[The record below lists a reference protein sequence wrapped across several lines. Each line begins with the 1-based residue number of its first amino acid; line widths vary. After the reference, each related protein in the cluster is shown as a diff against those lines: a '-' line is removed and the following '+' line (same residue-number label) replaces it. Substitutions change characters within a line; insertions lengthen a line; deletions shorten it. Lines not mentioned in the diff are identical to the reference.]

1 MNAPPVITAAMLR
14 VSLWCRLGAI
24 LYDVLALFGVL
35 FVAGIPVV
43 ALHGG
48 EAIAPH
54 NVWFTTWLCLAAFG
68 YLGYS
73 WRRGRTLGM
82 QSWKI
87 RLIDARTGGAASW
100 AQTAVRFVAA
110 LLSWLPAGFGFW
122 RALWNPERA
131 AWHDLVSSTRLVRD
145 FRPRPH
151 QH

>member
-1 MNAPPVITAAMLR
+1 MNAQPVVTAAMLG
-14 VSLWCRLGAI
+14 VSLWRRLGAI
-24 LYDVLALFGVL
+24 LYDILALFGVL

-48 EAIAPH
+48 EAIAP
-54 NVWFTTWLCLAAFG
+54 NNALFSAWLCLAAFG

-87 RLIDARTGGAASW
+87 RLIDARTGGPVSW
-100 AQTAVRFVAA
+100 AQAAVRFAA
-110 LLSWLPAGFGFW
+110 GLLSWLPAGLGFW

-131 AWHDLVSSTRLVRD
+131 AWHDLISGTRLVRD

-151 QH
+151 QR